1 MEKIFQSKLKT
12 YLYDSILIFFLIKSI
27 FFLISSPL
35 KGYANNFD
43 ANRYTRCYAVF
54 PVDNSLIEKAHSKP
68 IKEYEYKG
76 FFNNPLIEY
85 DFDSCFVST
94 ELIFQFPT
102 FLYSSVLNEKF
113 QLQSIGIVRILSI
126 VIFLSLF
133 HLKNRLSTFQKVQ
146 ILILTFLISDPA
158 VLLYFN
164 TFYAEPSG
172 IIFLT
177 FLFIILSQLQISYN
191 NKLNYFLFFF
201 AILLFFTKKQYSPLA
216 IVFIGVSIF
225 YFIKRNKTKR
235 KTQLTKYVSILI
247 ITLVSCVLLYK
258 KSHYDDSFIKEINK
272 TNTILGFVFKYS
284 KPAQIQE
291 NFQLNKQC
299 ENYIGKN
306 WFEGQF
312 WNGHPCPE
320 IMNIGYSKLILF
332 LMKNPN
338 LFFDLTN
345 HALIET
351 KGWINFEY
359 PQTEEGKLGEDI
371 FTLNHQIIALQSQY
385 FTYLFYFPIFVFM
398 LLLSP
403 YVRKNFPAKH
413 YLITILLLYLS
424 FYATIFG
431 DGTFELTKHL
441 FVFYFIFL
449 YFYCSLSFQILFVFL
464 RETKYLFRK
473 PF

>member
-12 YLYDSILIFFLIKSI
+12 YLYYSILVFFLIKSI
-27 FFLISSPL
+27 FFLVSSPL

-54 PVDNSLIEKAHSKP
+54 PADNSLIEKAHSKP
-68 IKEYEYKG
+68 IREYEYKG
-76 FFNNPLIEY
+76 FFDNPLIEY
-85 DFDSCFVST
+85 DFNSCFVSS

-102 FLYSSVLNEKF
+102 FLYSTILNEKF
-113 QLQSIGIVRILSI
+113 QLPSIGIVRILSI
-126 VIFLSLF
+126 FIFIFLF
-133 HLKNRLSTFQKVQ
+133 HFKNRLTTFQKVQ
-146 ILILTFLISDPA
+146 ILILSFLISDPA

-191 NKLNYFLFFF
+191 NKLNFFLFFF

-216 IVFIGVSIF
+216 IVFVGVSFF
-225 YFIKRNKTKR
+225 YFLKRNRAKR
-235 KTQLTKYVSILI
+235 KTQFAKYVTILS
-247 ITLVSCVLLYK
+247 ITLVSSVLIYN

-272 TNTILGFVFKYS
+272 TNTILGFIFKYS
-284 KPAQIQE
+284 KPTQIQE
-291 NFQLNKQC
+291 NFQLDIQC
-299 ENYIGKN
+299 EKYFGKN
-306 WFEGQF
+306 WFEGEF

-320 IMNIGYSKLILF
+320 IMDISYSKIILY
-332 LMKNPN
+332 LMKYPN
-338 LFFDLTN
+338 LFFDLTH
-345 HALIET
+345 HALLET

-359 PQTEEGKLGEDI
+359 PQTEEGRLEDRI
-371 FTLNHQIIALQSQY
+371 FTLNHQIIELQSQY
-385 FTYLFYFPIFVFM
+385 FKYLFYIPILIFLI
-398 LLLSP
+398 LLTP
-403 YVRKNFPAKH
+403 NVRKIFPVKQ
-413 YLITILLLYLS
+413 YLITIVLLYLS

-449 YFYCSLSFQILFVFL
+449 YFYFSFSFQILLILL
-464 RETKYLFRK
+464 RETKFQFRK
-473 PF
+473 P